1 MNVAETVKALTELK
15 HTPASP
21 SSMRRM
27 SSSSQGTTVVP
38 QSISQS
44 PILSTFQNPGQPKPS
59 YVSQSA
65 GVIYAH
71 PSQIVSGSPS
81 EIRRVN
87 SFRSQS
93 AERRSNEGPGGVGSS
108 FIAALSAKL
117 APSLSPR
124 TSRRHSEDLL
134 PIGQNTQMRITPRGP
149 GQNFLD
155 SLNAK
160 LAQQHIANNM
170 QQPQLK
176 ALKIRQIINSKA
188 QPDPKVCH
196 ESLMDQIKRGATL
209 KRAKVVNDRSAPKI
223 Y

>member
-1 MNVAETVKALTELK
+1 MC
-15 HTPASP
+15 S
-21 SSMRRM
+21 
-27 SSSSQGTTVVP
+27 
-38 QSISQS
+38 
-44 PILSTFQNPGQPKPS
+44 FF
-59 YVSQSA
+59 YSA
-65 GVIYAH
+65 
-71 PSQIVSGSPS
+71 
-81 EIRRVN
+81 
-87 SFRSQS
+87 
-93 AERRSNEGPGGVGSS
+93 GPGGVGSS

-117 APSLSPR
+117 TPTLSPR
-124 TSRRHSEDLL
+124 SSRRHSEDLGPGGVGSTTAQHKL
-134 PIGQNTQMRITPRGP
+134 AQRGP

-160 LAQQHIANNM
+160 LAQQHVTNNL